1 MAHFRKR
8 LELRLDDLRFNL
20 LNYLSKKTG
29 IKKSDLIRWAIDFA
43 LKSED
48 AEAILKIK
56 AKEYRAFSLLEDVKT
71 KKTLL
76 AMYKHSKNWLNYVE
90 QIREGKIK
98 GEPQNPKFSVFYGN
112 NETLLNDFIKT
123 QKLLVNAL
131 EDYVKGMKENDAKGE
146 THLKGVS
153 SPSLPLT
160 YLGFGGFLPQNQNI
174 NKANSEGANKWRLKF
189 GKMEK

>member
-1 MAHFRKR
+1 MAHLKNGLF
-8 LELRLDDLRFNL
+8 LRLDDLRFNL

-29 IKKSDLIRWAIDFA
+29 IKKNDLIRWAIDFA

-56 AKEYRAFSLLEDVKT
+56 AKEYKAFSLLQDVKT

-90 QIREGKIK
+90 QIRDGKVK

-112 NETLLNDFIKT
+112 NQILLNDFIEN

-131 EDYVKGMKENDAKGE
+131 EDYVKSIKE
-146 THLKGVS
+146 
-153 SPSLPLT
+153 
-160 YLGFGGFLPQNQNI
+160 NQNI
-174 NKANSEGANKWRLKF
+174 NKANSEGVNKWRLKF